1 MRSFAITLLTVVCSL
16 FGAATVRAEIAIE
29 RSVGQARVTQVV
41 SASSADI
48 VVLDAG
54 YEAGLRQGMICS
66 VTRGSEKLGELVLV
80 ELRPSVASALIVN
93 LTPDRSL
100 QLGDTVLVK
109 TVSSR
114 N

>member
-1 MRSFAITLLTVVCSL
+1 MRSFAITLITASFAL
-16 FGAATVRAEIAIE
+16 FGARAVRAEIAIE
-29 RSVGQARVTQVV
+29 RSVGQAQITQVV
-41 SASSADI
+41 SASSADL
-48 VVLDAG
+48 VVLGVG
-54 YEAGLRQGMICS
+54 YEAGFRQGMICN

-80 ELRPSVASALIVN
+80 DLRPRVASALIVN

-100 QLGDTVLVK
+100 QPGDTVIVK